1 MLGMARNTAREYAEA
16 VWMYRST
23 PVEQGRR
30 GMQRR
35 PKKTK
40 KKGCD
45 ASHSL
50 GRENEQSQNK
60 CSAGAVTFILSC
72 KGIIA
77 NNAHYFDL
85 EREAAAAAALYM
97 TAAVRAR
104 EGLGS
109 SGVRWAW
116 EQRVRQ
122 TAGGGE
128 RASIG
133 A

>member
-1 MLGMARNTAREYAEA
+1 MAAAA
-16 VWMYRST
+16 SWS
-23 PVEQGRR
+23 
-30 GMQRR
+30 
-35 PKKTK
+35 
-40 KKGCD
+40 CCH
-45 ASHSL
+45 ASHGLSRKAT
-50 GRENEQSQNK
+50 REQNK
-60 CSAGAVTFILSC
+60 CSLGAAAFVVGC

-77 NNAHYFDL
+77 NNAHCFNL

-122 TAGGGE
+122 TAGGGA